1 MTGGGRLREGGGFQ
15 LFPAGTGLRAARRDC
30 SFFVDGEI
38 EASGSL
44 SLLSPSGARPQGLD
58 QPSWAPQL
66 SAVVEVAEVISSS
79 HSSTLALPLPAQGSL
94 AHSCTQGQNLTLT
107 AELEPG
113 VGVGGA
119 SRSRLTGGSGQESV

>member
-38 EASGSL
+38 EALGSL